1 MNRLKS
7 VVNVGMTMKI
17 WKNKIDFGVDIAMN
31 IGVFNTSLKMEAS
44 GSL

>member
-1 MNRLKS
+1 MSRSKS
-7 VVNVGMTMKI
+7 VGNVGITMKI
-17 WKNKIDFGVDIAMN
+17 LKKKIDFGVDIAMN